1 MEHRRRVAAA
11 ALAAALPL
19 AACAGPAPSLG
30 EASNGAVR
38 VEPVEGSPVSKVTLT
53 PEARDRLGIATAQV
67 RQATGSGLV
76 LPSAAL
82 LYDAEGRT
90 WTYVVQGEG
99 SYVRAAVDVDHIE
112 GASTYLTDGPAAG
125 TPVVVV
131 GVPELYGAEEGVDGE

>member
-1 MEHRRRVAAA
+1 MKHRKWVAAA
-11 ALAAALPL
+11 ALAAGLPL
-19 AACAGPAPSLG
+19 AACSGPASSLG
-30 EASNGAVR
+30 EASNGSVR

-67 RQATGSGLV
+67 RKATGSGLV

-90 WTYVVQGEG
+90 WAYVAHDEG
-99 SYVRAAVDVDHIE
+99 SYVRAAVDVDHID
-112 GASTYLTDGPAAG
+112 GVSTYLTDGPAAG

>member
-67 RQATGSGLV
+67 RKATGSGLV

-90 WTYVVQGEG
+90 WTYVVQGKG

>member
-1 MEHRRRVAAA
+1 MKHRKWVAAA
-11 ALAAALPL
+11 ALAAGLPL
-19 AACAGPAPSLG
+19 AACSGPASSLG

-38 VEPVEGSPVSKVTLT
+38 VEPVEGSPVSKVILT

-67 RQATGSGLV
+67 RQGTRSGLV

-99 SYVRAAVDVDHIE
+99 SYVRAAVDVDHID

-125 TPVVVV
+125 TSVVVV